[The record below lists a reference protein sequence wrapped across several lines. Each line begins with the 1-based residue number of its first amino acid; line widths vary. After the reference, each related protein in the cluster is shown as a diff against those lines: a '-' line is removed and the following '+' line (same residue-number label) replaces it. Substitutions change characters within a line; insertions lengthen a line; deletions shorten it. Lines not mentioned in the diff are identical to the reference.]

1 MLISPLFTIIA
12 RALALVEL
20 RPVFTCARP
29 QFANKQPP
37 RPAHYIASA
46 APLVEV
52 SPWKAVRQPCCAI
65 KRAQNT
71 ALSLLLVISPS
82 CVLGRCSLPRKQI
95 YKPNQLLCNGN
106 GSKWCYKKPLVLP
119 CKSGRWPPNS
129 PTRCL
134 PSPFFFCSLHMS
146 FPFYGQLLMVR
157 LKILEAF
164 NILMVFRTTTVLF

>member
-12 RALALVEL
+12 RALALLKL
-20 RPVFTCARP
+20 RAVFTFARP
-29 QFANKQPP
+29 QFVNKQPP
-37 RPAHYIASA
+37 GPAHYIACA
-46 APLVEV
+46 APLAEV

-82 CVLGRCSLPRKQI
+82 CVLGGCSLPRKQI

-129 PTRCL
+129 PTCRL
-134 PSPFFFCSLHMS
+134 SSPFFFCSLHMS
-146 FPFYGQLLMVR
+146 FPFHGQLLMVR
-157 LKILEAF
+157 LKILEAY
-164 NILMVFRTTTVLF
+164 NIPMVFRTTTVLF